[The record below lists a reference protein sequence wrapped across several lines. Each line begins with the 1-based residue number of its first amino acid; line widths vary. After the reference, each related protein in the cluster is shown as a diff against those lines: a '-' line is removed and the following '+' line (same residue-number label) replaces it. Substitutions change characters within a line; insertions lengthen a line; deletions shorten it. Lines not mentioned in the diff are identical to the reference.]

1 MKWLRTRGQTRNTP
15 QLEISTVNNRQ
26 WRSKIFKIFQI
37 STSRSVI
44 FLHTTSL
51 VYTFMTLSNCLSR
64 LDKPALLILTSPRLP
79 TSANPFSYTTMEYT
93 TSEAKESFCD
103 VYDGAS
109 VVNFV
114 FSLLITG
121 GIFVSYLPQYYRIY
135 KKQTSEGLSVSFLL
149 LGSCLSIFTFT
160 NIIMISSR
168 ARYCCRIGA
177 LTLFNCLN
185 SQLNLI
191 QIGLQC
197 TCAIMILVLVIVFT
211 RGSLKQDRDEFKRI
225 IHVGRLVLLHGIAL
239 VIQIIVAFT
248 TNRSILLYLAQ
259 LNGLMSTLLTVIKYV
274 PQIVTTY
281 NLKHPGTLSIGMMC
295 IQTPGGF
302 VFTATLFFTKGSHWS
317 SWVSYLV
324 AALLQGTLLLLC
336 IYYEYI
342 DKSSSE
348 EEQRAVE
355 RIIEENREQPEET
368 TPLV

>member
-1 MKWLRTRGQTRNTP
+1 MASGDGPKMD
-15 QLEISTVNNRQ
+15 STFRQ
-26 WRSKIFKIFQI
+26 KQE
-37 STSRSVI
+37 
-44 FLHTTSL
+44 
-51 VYTFMTLSNCLSR
+51 
-64 LDKPALLILTSPRLP
+64 D
-79 TSANPFSYTTMEYT
+79 
-93 TSEAKESFCD
+93 FCKT
-103 VYDGAS
+103 YDNAS
-109 VVNFV
+109 VVNFI

-121 GIFVSYLPQYYRIY
+121 GIFVSYLPQYFRIY

-177 LTLFNCLN
+177 LTLFNCIN

-211 RGSLKQDRDEFKRI
+211 RGSLKQDREEYKRI
-225 IHVGRLVLLHGIAL
+225 IHVGRLVLIHGVAL
-239 VIQIIVAFT
+239 VIQIIIAFT
-248 TNRSILLYLAQ
+248 TNRSVLLSLAQ
-259 LNGLMSTLLTVIKYV
+259 INGLMSTLLTVIKYV

-281 NLKHPGTLSIGMMC
+281 KLKHPGTLSIGMMC

-302 VFTATLFFTKGSHWS
+302 IFTATLFFTKGSHWS

-342 DKSSSE
+342 NKISSE
-348 EEQRAVE
+348 EEERAVE
-355 RIIEENREQPEET
+355 RIIEENRGHEQPEEN